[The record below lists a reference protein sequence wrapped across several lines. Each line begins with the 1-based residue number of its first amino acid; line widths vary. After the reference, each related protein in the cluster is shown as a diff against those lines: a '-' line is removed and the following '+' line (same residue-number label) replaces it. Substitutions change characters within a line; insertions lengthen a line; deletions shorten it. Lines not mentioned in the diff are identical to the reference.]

1 MRTPKEW
8 YKAGLRGEMKAKG
21 VAQSPSGRP
30 FVYGRVVVNFGG
42 CEASAAPVH
51 RSLREAVGR
60 PRARAGGQND
70 GKKRYIRKPKLTYT
84 VASAGKIFNVNG
96 DSVIP
101 SLGIFAARHD
111 GMSRRR
117 GAGNHTETING

>member
-60 PRARAGGQND
+60 PRARRRA
-70 GKKRYIRKPKLTYT
+70 KRRKE
-84 VASAGKIFNVNG
+84 KI
-96 DSVIP
+96 
-101 SLGIFAARHD
+101 HQK
-111 GMSRRR
+111 
-117 GAGNHTETING
+117 TKINLHCRECG

>member
-51 RSLREAVGR
+51 RSLREGGSRQA
-60 PRARAGGQND
+60 ARAPE
-70 GKKRYIRKPKLTYT
+70 GKT
-84 VASAGKIFNVNG
+84 
-96 DSVIP
+96 
-101 SLGIFAARHD
+101 
-111 GMSRRR
+111 
-117 GAGNHTETING
+117 TETNDTSEKEKGNLHCRECG